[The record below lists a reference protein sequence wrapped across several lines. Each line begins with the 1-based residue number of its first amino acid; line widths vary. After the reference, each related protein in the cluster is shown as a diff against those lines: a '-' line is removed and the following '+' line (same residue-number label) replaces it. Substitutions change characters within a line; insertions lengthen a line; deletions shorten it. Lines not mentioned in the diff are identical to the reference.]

1 MTALDARSAAETAS
15 PEHARLLR
23 RATTL
28 AIVVASTLAALKLT
42 AWGLT
47 GSVSVASSLVD
58 SLLDIG
64 ASAVN
69 LWAIRL
75 ALRPADR
82 EHRFGHGKAEPLA
95 GLAQSAFVVGSA
107 VFLSLEAVNRL
118 MNPVAV
124 SRGAIGVAVMIIAT
138 VATLALVRY
147 QRRVARETSSV
158 AVEADSLHYTGD
170 ILMNVAVIA
179 GILLSTEL
187 GWAWAD
193 PVFALGIAAILI
205 VGALR
210 ILIRSIDQLM
220 DRELP
225 DETRAQILEI
235 ARADPAVT
243 EVHDLKTRLS
253 GRQQFVQLH
262 LSMNAMMPLV
272 QAHAVGDRVSAA
284 IRELLPEAEIIVHH
298 DPAGPDGTPLEVTQV
313 D

>member
-1 MTALDARSAAETAS
+1 MTALDAPHAAETAS

-28 AIVVASTLAALKLT
+28 AIIVAGSLAVLKLS
-42 AWGLT
+42 AWLLT

-107 VFLSLEAVNRL
+107 IFLSLEAVNRL
-118 MNPVAV
+118 LNPAPVT
-124 SRGAIGVAVMIIAT
+124 RGAIGIGVMVIAII
-138 VATLALVRY
+138 ATLALVTY
-147 QRRVARETSSV
+147 QRKVSRLTSSV

-170 ILMNVAVIA
+170 VLMNLAVIA
-179 GILLSTEL
+179 GIVLSSEL
-187 GWAWAD
+187 GWTWAD
-193 PVFALGIAAILI
+193 PVFALGIATILI
-205 VGALR
+205 VSAVR

-225 DETRAQILEI
+225 DETRAEI
-235 ARADPAVT
+235 IALAESDPAVT
-243 EVHDLKTRLS
+243 EVHDLKTRMS
-253 GRQQFVQLH
+253 GRQRFVQLH
-262 LSMNAMMPLV
+262 LTMDAMMPLV
-272 QAHAVGDRVSAA
+272 RAHAVGERVAAA
-284 IRELLPEAEIIVHH
+284 IEALLPEAEVIVHH
-298 DPAGPDGTPLEVTQV
+298 DPGGPDGEPLAEPQP